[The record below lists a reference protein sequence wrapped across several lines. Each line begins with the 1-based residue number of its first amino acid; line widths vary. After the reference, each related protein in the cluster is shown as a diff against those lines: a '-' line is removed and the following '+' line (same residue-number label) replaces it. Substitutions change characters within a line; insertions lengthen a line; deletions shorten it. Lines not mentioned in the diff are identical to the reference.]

1 VHTNQTL
8 THEIRLNVLM
18 CDVHVHVVVPDLHYQ
33 GMEISGSGEI
43 SFAPA
48 KLEVSGYHNNMN
60 IIKQSAIEHE

>member
-1 VHTNQTL
+1 
-8 THEIRLNVLM
+8 M